1 MSQRS
6 MSTNS
11 DQILLKAKD
20 IEVGFPI
27 IEGFVQA
34 VRGVSFDIIQGK
46 TLALVGESGSG
57 KSVTARALMG
67 MLSER
72 AVVGKKASVEFAGQ
86 QLIGLP
92 EEQLQK
98 IRGSAISMIFQE
110 PMTSLNP
117 LYTVG
122 NQIIESIQAHRKM
135 PKKEARAEAL
145 RLLQEVQIPKPEARL
160 DQYPHQLSGGQ
171 RQRVMIAL
179 AIANEP
185 KLLIADEPTTALD
198 VTIQAQIL
206 RLIKDLQVKYGMSVL
221 LITHDLNVVRKTS
234 EQICVM
240 RNGEIVERGL
250 TEEVFTNPQHPY
262 TQHLI
267 RSEPKGSP
275 PPLQGDPPSSLK
287 GDQIRVVFKIRH
299 GSFFNRKTEDLVAVN
314 DVSIKVR
321 QSESVGV
328 VGESGSGKSVTA
340 KAIMQLNPGNTKYND
355 DAEIILDNENVL
367 RFTSKD
373 DLKKIR
379 GGKVSMIFQEP
390 MASFAP
396 AIKIGAQMVE
406 QLLIHKDINKNEAKE
421 ISINMLQR
429 VGIADAE
436 KRFNQYAF
444 ELSGG
449 MRQRAMIAMALST
462 MPKLLLADEPTTALD
477 VTIQAQVINLVKDII
492 QEYQMGVIFIT
503 HDLGVIAQIADDVA
517 VMYLGSVVEKGP
529 VNKILKNPK
538 HPYTKGLLEA
548 LPDVNNLDAPL
559 RPIPGNIPSPLD
571 RPSACVFRTRCPNPC
586 DNCRNGNTEMG
597 LIEVEPGH
605 WVDQCCINCG

>member
-1 MSQRS
+1 MSH
-6 MSTNS
+6 
-11 DQILLKAKD
+11 LL
-20 IEVGFPI
+20 EVKNLDVKFDTD
-27 IEGFVQA
+27 EGKITA
-34 VRGVSFDIIQGK
+34 VDNISLTLDQGK
-46 TLALVGESGSG
+46 
-57 KSVTARALMG
+57 
-67 MLSER
+67 
-72 AVVGKKASVEFAGQ
+72 
-86 QLIGLP
+86 
-92 EEQLQK
+92 
-98 IRGSAISMIFQE
+98 
-110 PMTSLNP
+110 
-117 LYTVG
+117 
-122 NQIIESIQAHRKM
+122 
-135 PKKEARAEAL
+135 
-145 RLLQEVQIPKPEARL
+145 
-160 DQYPHQLSGGQ
+160 
-171 RQRVMIAL
+171 
-179 AIANEP
+179 
-185 KLLIADEPTTALD
+185 
-198 VTIQAQIL
+198 
-206 RLIKDLQVKYGMSVL
+206 VL
-221 LITHDLNVVRKTS
+221 GI
-234 EQICVM
+234 
-240 RNGEIVERGL
+240 
-250 TEEVFTNPQHPY
+250 
-262 TQHLI
+262 
-267 RSEPKGSP
+267 
-275 PPLQGDPPSSLK
+275 
-287 GDQIRVVFKIRH
+287 
-299 GSFFNRKTEDLVAVN
+299 
-314 DVSIKVR
+314 
-321 QSESVGV
+321 

-340 KAIMQLNPGNTKYND
+340 KAIMQLNPGNTDYND
-355 DAEIILDNENVL
+355 NAQIIIDNENVL
-367 RFTSKD
+367 KFTSKD

-406 QLLIHKDINKNEAKE
+406 QLLIHKDINKHEAKE

-538 HPYTKGLLEA
+538 HPYTKGLLEE

>member
-1 MSQRS
+1 MSH
-6 MSTNS
+6 
-11 DQILLKAKD
+11 LL
-20 IEVGFPI
+20 EVKNLDVKFDTD
-27 IEGFVQA
+27 EGRITA
-34 VRGVSFDIIQGK
+34 VENISLSLDQGK
-46 TLALVGESGSG
+46 
-57 KSVTARALMG
+57 
-67 MLSER
+67 
-72 AVVGKKASVEFAGQ
+72 
-86 QLIGLP
+86 
-92 EEQLQK
+92 
-98 IRGSAISMIFQE
+98 
-110 PMTSLNP
+110 
-117 LYTVG
+117 
-122 NQIIESIQAHRKM
+122 
-135 PKKEARAEAL
+135 
-145 RLLQEVQIPKPEARL
+145 
-160 DQYPHQLSGGQ
+160 
-171 RQRVMIAL
+171 
-179 AIANEP
+179 
-185 KLLIADEPTTALD
+185 
-198 VTIQAQIL
+198 
-206 RLIKDLQVKYGMSVL
+206 VL
-221 LITHDLNVVRKTS
+221 GI
-234 EQICVM
+234 
-240 RNGEIVERGL
+240 
-250 TEEVFTNPQHPY
+250 
-262 TQHLI
+262 
-267 RSEPKGSP
+267 
-275 PPLQGDPPSSLK
+275 
-287 GDQIRVVFKIRH
+287 
-299 GSFFNRKTEDLVAVN
+299 
-314 DVSIKVR
+314 
-321 QSESVGV
+321 

-477 VTIQAQVINLVKDII
+477 VTIQAKVINLVKDII

>member
-1 MSQRS
+1 MSH
-6 MSTNS
+6 
-11 DQILLKAKD
+11 LL
-20 IEVGFPI
+20 EVKNLDVKFDTD
-27 IEGFVQA
+27 EGRITA
-34 VRGVSFDIIQGK
+34 VENISLSLDQGK
-46 TLALVGESGSG
+46 
-57 KSVTARALMG
+57 
-67 MLSER
+67 
-72 AVVGKKASVEFAGQ
+72 
-86 QLIGLP
+86 
-92 EEQLQK
+92 
-98 IRGSAISMIFQE
+98 
-110 PMTSLNP
+110 
-117 LYTVG
+117 
-122 NQIIESIQAHRKM
+122 
-135 PKKEARAEAL
+135 
-145 RLLQEVQIPKPEARL
+145 
-160 DQYPHQLSGGQ
+160 
-171 RQRVMIAL
+171 
-179 AIANEP
+179 
-185 KLLIADEPTTALD
+185 
-198 VTIQAQIL
+198 
-206 RLIKDLQVKYGMSVL
+206 VL
-221 LITHDLNVVRKTS
+221 GI
-234 EQICVM
+234 
-240 RNGEIVERGL
+240 
-250 TEEVFTNPQHPY
+250 
-262 TQHLI
+262 
-267 RSEPKGSP
+267 
-275 PPLQGDPPSSLK
+275 
-287 GDQIRVVFKIRH
+287 
-299 GSFFNRKTEDLVAVN
+299 
-314 DVSIKVR
+314 
-321 QSESVGV
+321 

-367 RFTSKD
+367 RFTSND

-406 QLLIHKDINKNEAKE
+406 QLLIHKDINKHEAKE

-597 LIEVEPGH
+597 LIEIEPGH

>member
-1 MSQRS
+1 MSH
-6 MSTNS
+6 
-11 DQILLKAKD
+11 LL
-20 IEVGFPI
+20 EVKNLDVKFDTD
-27 IEGFVQA
+27 EGRITA
-34 VRGVSFDIIQGK
+34 VENISLSLDQGK
-46 TLALVGESGSG
+46 
-57 KSVTARALMG
+57 
-67 MLSER
+67 
-72 AVVGKKASVEFAGQ
+72 
-86 QLIGLP
+86 
-92 EEQLQK
+92 
-98 IRGSAISMIFQE
+98 
-110 PMTSLNP
+110 
-117 LYTVG
+117 
-122 NQIIESIQAHRKM
+122 
-135 PKKEARAEAL
+135 
-145 RLLQEVQIPKPEARL
+145 
-160 DQYPHQLSGGQ
+160 
-171 RQRVMIAL
+171 
-179 AIANEP
+179 
-185 KLLIADEPTTALD
+185 
-198 VTIQAQIL
+198 
-206 RLIKDLQVKYGMSVL
+206 VL
-221 LITHDLNVVRKTS
+221 GI
-234 EQICVM
+234 
-240 RNGEIVERGL
+240 
-250 TEEVFTNPQHPY
+250 
-262 TQHLI
+262 
-267 RSEPKGSP
+267 
-275 PPLQGDPPSSLK
+275 
-287 GDQIRVVFKIRH
+287 
-299 GSFFNRKTEDLVAVN
+299 
-314 DVSIKVR
+314 
-321 QSESVGV
+321 

-477 VTIQAQVINLVKDII
+477 VTIQAQVINLIKDII
-492 QEYQMGVIFIT
+492 LEFQMGVIFIT

-517 VMYLGSVVEKGP
+517 VMYLGSIVEKGP

-586 DNCRNGNTEMG
+586 DNCRDGKVEMG

>member
-1 MSQRS
+1 MSH
-6 MSTNS
+6 
-11 DQILLKAKD
+11 LL
-20 IEVGFPI
+20 EVKNLDVKFDTD
-27 IEGFVQA
+27 EGRITA
-34 VRGVSFDIIQGK
+34 VENISLSLDQGK
-46 TLALVGESGSG
+46 
-57 KSVTARALMG
+57 
-67 MLSER
+67 
-72 AVVGKKASVEFAGQ
+72 
-86 QLIGLP
+86 
-92 EEQLQK
+92 
-98 IRGSAISMIFQE
+98 
-110 PMTSLNP
+110 
-117 LYTVG
+117 
-122 NQIIESIQAHRKM
+122 
-135 PKKEARAEAL
+135 
-145 RLLQEVQIPKPEARL
+145 
-160 DQYPHQLSGGQ
+160 
-171 RQRVMIAL
+171 
-179 AIANEP
+179 
-185 KLLIADEPTTALD
+185 
-198 VTIQAQIL
+198 
-206 RLIKDLQVKYGMSVL
+206 VL
-221 LITHDLNVVRKTS
+221 GI
-234 EQICVM
+234 
-240 RNGEIVERGL
+240 
-250 TEEVFTNPQHPY
+250 
-262 TQHLI
+262 
-267 RSEPKGSP
+267 
-275 PPLQGDPPSSLK
+275 
-287 GDQIRVVFKIRH
+287 
-299 GSFFNRKTEDLVAVN
+299 
-314 DVSIKVR
+314 
-321 QSESVGV
+321 

-340 KAIMQLNPGNTKYND
+340 KAIMQLNPGNTNYNN
-355 DAEIILDNENVL
+355 DAEIILDDENVL

-605 WVDQCCINCG
+605 WVDQCCVNCN

>member
-1 MSQRS
+1 MSH
-6 MSTNS
+6 
-11 DQILLKAKD
+11 LL
-20 IEVGFPI
+20 EVKNLDVKFDTD
-27 IEGFVQA
+27 EGRITA
-34 VRGVSFDIIQGK
+34 VENISLTLDQGK
-46 TLALVGESGSG
+46 
-57 KSVTARALMG
+57 
-67 MLSER
+67 
-72 AVVGKKASVEFAGQ
+72 
-86 QLIGLP
+86 
-92 EEQLQK
+92 
-98 IRGSAISMIFQE
+98 
-110 PMTSLNP
+110 
-117 LYTVG
+117 
-122 NQIIESIQAHRKM
+122 
-135 PKKEARAEAL
+135 
-145 RLLQEVQIPKPEARL
+145 
-160 DQYPHQLSGGQ
+160 
-171 RQRVMIAL
+171 
-179 AIANEP
+179 
-185 KLLIADEPTTALD
+185 
-198 VTIQAQIL
+198 
-206 RLIKDLQVKYGMSVL
+206 VL
-221 LITHDLNVVRKTS
+221 GI
-234 EQICVM
+234 
-240 RNGEIVERGL
+240 
-250 TEEVFTNPQHPY
+250 
-262 TQHLI
+262 
-267 RSEPKGSP
+267 
-275 PPLQGDPPSSLK
+275 
-287 GDQIRVVFKIRH
+287 
-299 GSFFNRKTEDLVAVN
+299 
-314 DVSIKVR
+314 
-321 QSESVGV
+321 

-340 KAIMQLNPGNTKYND
+340 KAIMQLNPGNTDYND
-355 DAEIILDNENVL
+355 NAQIIIDNENVL
-367 RFTSKD
+367 KFTSKD

-406 QLLIHKDINKNEAKE
+406 QLLIHKDINKKEAKE

-571 RPSACVFRTRCPNPC
+571 RPSGCVFRTRCPNPC

-605 WVDQCCINCG
+605 WVDQCCANCS

>member
-1 MSQRS
+1 MSH
-6 MSTNS
+6 
-11 DQILLKAKD
+11 LL
-20 IEVGFPI
+20 EVKNLDVKFDTD
-27 IEGFVQA
+27 EGRITA
-34 VRGVSFDIIQGK
+34 VENISLSLDQGK
-46 TLALVGESGSG
+46 
-57 KSVTARALMG
+57 
-67 MLSER
+67 
-72 AVVGKKASVEFAGQ
+72 
-86 QLIGLP
+86 
-92 EEQLQK
+92 
-98 IRGSAISMIFQE
+98 
-110 PMTSLNP
+110 
-117 LYTVG
+117 
-122 NQIIESIQAHRKM
+122 
-135 PKKEARAEAL
+135 
-145 RLLQEVQIPKPEARL
+145 
-160 DQYPHQLSGGQ
+160 
-171 RQRVMIAL
+171 
-179 AIANEP
+179 
-185 KLLIADEPTTALD
+185 
-198 VTIQAQIL
+198 
-206 RLIKDLQVKYGMSVL
+206 VL
-221 LITHDLNVVRKTS
+221 GI
-234 EQICVM
+234 
-240 RNGEIVERGL
+240 
-250 TEEVFTNPQHPY
+250 
-262 TQHLI
+262 
-267 RSEPKGSP
+267 
-275 PPLQGDPPSSLK
+275 
-287 GDQIRVVFKIRH
+287 
-299 GSFFNRKTEDLVAVN
+299 
-314 DVSIKVR
+314 
-321 QSESVGV
+321 

-406 QLLIHKDINKNEAKE
+406 QLLIHKDIDKNEAKE

-605 WVDQCCINCG
+605 WVDQCCVNCN

>member
-1 MSQRS
+1 MSH
-6 MSTNS
+6 
-11 DQILLKAKD
+11 LL
-20 IEVGFPI
+20 EVKNLDVKFDTD
-27 IEGFVQA
+27 EGRITA
-34 VRGVSFDIIQGK
+34 VENISLSLDQGK
-46 TLALVGESGSG
+46 
-57 KSVTARALMG
+57 
-67 MLSER
+67 
-72 AVVGKKASVEFAGQ
+72 
-86 QLIGLP
+86 
-92 EEQLQK
+92 
-98 IRGSAISMIFQE
+98 
-110 PMTSLNP
+110 
-117 LYTVG
+117 
-122 NQIIESIQAHRKM
+122 
-135 PKKEARAEAL
+135 
-145 RLLQEVQIPKPEARL
+145 
-160 DQYPHQLSGGQ
+160 
-171 RQRVMIAL
+171 
-179 AIANEP
+179 
-185 KLLIADEPTTALD
+185 
-198 VTIQAQIL
+198 
-206 RLIKDLQVKYGMSVL
+206 VL
-221 LITHDLNVVRKTS
+221 GI
-234 EQICVM
+234 
-240 RNGEIVERGL
+240 
-250 TEEVFTNPQHPY
+250 
-262 TQHLI
+262 
-267 RSEPKGSP
+267 
-275 PPLQGDPPSSLK
+275 
-287 GDQIRVVFKIRH
+287 
-299 GSFFNRKTEDLVAVN
+299 
-314 DVSIKVR
+314 
-321 QSESVGV
+321 

-367 RFTSKD
+367 RFTSND

-597 LIEVEPGH
+597 LIEIEPGH

>member
-1 MSQRS
+1 MSH
-6 MSTNS
+6 
-11 DQILLKAKD
+11 LL
-20 IEVGFPI
+20 EVKNLDVKFDTD
-27 IEGFVQA
+27 EGRITA
-34 VRGVSFDIIQGK
+34 VENISLSLDQGK
-46 TLALVGESGSG
+46 
-57 KSVTARALMG
+57 
-67 MLSER
+67 
-72 AVVGKKASVEFAGQ
+72 
-86 QLIGLP
+86 
-92 EEQLQK
+92 
-98 IRGSAISMIFQE
+98 
-110 PMTSLNP
+110 
-117 LYTVG
+117 
-122 NQIIESIQAHRKM
+122 
-135 PKKEARAEAL
+135 
-145 RLLQEVQIPKPEARL
+145 
-160 DQYPHQLSGGQ
+160 
-171 RQRVMIAL
+171 
-179 AIANEP
+179 
-185 KLLIADEPTTALD
+185 
-198 VTIQAQIL
+198 
-206 RLIKDLQVKYGMSVL
+206 VL
-221 LITHDLNVVRKTS
+221 GI
-234 EQICVM
+234 
-240 RNGEIVERGL
+240 
-250 TEEVFTNPQHPY
+250 
-262 TQHLI
+262 
-267 RSEPKGSP
+267 
-275 PPLQGDPPSSLK
+275 
-287 GDQIRVVFKIRH
+287 
-299 GSFFNRKTEDLVAVN
+299 
-314 DVSIKVR
+314 
-321 QSESVGV
+321 

-340 KAIMQLNPGNTKYND
+340 KAIMQLNPGNTNYNN
-355 DAEIILDNENVL
+355 DAEIILDDENVL

-548 LPDVNNLDAPL
+548 LPDVNNLDEPL

-605 WVDQCCINCG
+605 WVDQCCVNCN